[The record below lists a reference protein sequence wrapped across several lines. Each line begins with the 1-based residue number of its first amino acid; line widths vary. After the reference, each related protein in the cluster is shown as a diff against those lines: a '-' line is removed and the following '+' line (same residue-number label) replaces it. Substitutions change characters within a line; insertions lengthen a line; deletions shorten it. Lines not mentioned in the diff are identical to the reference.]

1 MLKEL
6 KRGAAVGTT
15 FNRGLELYKKNLV
28 PLLLATLLA
37 VVIGGIT
44 CGICAAPLFC
54 GLFAMI
60 LTALRNENATL
71 QVGDVFKGFQKF
83 LPAFV
88 SCLVIGV
95 LNSIVCSILAVI
107 PILGWIAII
116 VIGYAALPA
125 VVFWAQLLV
134 VDQDASIGDAIL
146 VPLKLLGDKRFWS
159 IILVAFVAS
168 LLGSLGVIAC
178 GVGLFVTLPF
188 AYCMI
193 AAAYEEAY
201 SGAAPATAA
210 APEPPAV
217 EAPAADEPPVA

>member
-1 MLKEL
+1 MVKEL
-6 KRGAAVGTT
+6 KSGAEVGTT
-15 FNRGLELYKKNLV
+15 FNRGLEVYKKNFV
-28 PLLLATLLA
+28 PLLVATLLA

-60 LTALRNENATL
+60 LTALRSPGTTL
-71 QVGDVFKGFQKF
+71 QIGDVFKGFQKF

-95 LNSIVCSILAVI
+95 INSIVCSVLAVV

-125 VVFWAQLLV
+125 VVLWAQLLV
-134 VDQDASIGDAIL
+134 TDQDASIGDAIL

-159 IILVAFVAS
+159 IILVAFVAC
-168 LLGSLGVIAC
+168 LLGSLGAVAC
-178 GVGLFVTLPF
+178 GIGLFVTLPF
-188 AYCMI
+188 AYCMV

-201 SGAAPATAA
+201 AEGTPAAVASD
-210 APEPPAV
+210 
-217 EAPAADEPPVA
+217 APAAAETPAS